1 MKTTINTVN
10 LAANTKTANLLA
22 GNINEFV
29 ATRSRVQLACVAS
42 ASGVRLTFLGG
53 ADVGIDDAE
62 VLAIGTTL
70 IYPDHVIDT
79 YIVGAGTR
87 MLVTLRETAG
97 AATTDI
103 LTSVD
108 VQPF

>member
-1 MKTTINTVN
+1 MKTTIVTTN
-10 LAANTKTANLLA
+10 LTANSKTANILA

-29 ATRSRVQLACVAS
+29 ATRSRVQLACVSS

-62 VLAIGTTL
+62 ILAIGTSL

-79 YIVGAGTR
+79 YVVGGGTR
-87 MLVTLRETAG
+87 MLLTLRETAG
-97 AATTDI
+97 VSTTDI

>member
-1 MKTTINTVN
+1 MKTTIVTTN
-10 LAANTKTANLLA
+10 LTANTKTGNILA

-29 ATRSRVQLACVAS
+29 STRSRVQLATVAS
-42 ASGVRLTFLGG
+42 ASGIRMTFIGG

-62 VLAIGTTL
+62 ILAIGTSL
-70 IYPDHVIDT
+70 IYPDHVVDT
-79 YIVGAGTR
+79 YVVGGGTR
-87 MLVTLRETAG
+87 MLLSLRETAG
-97 AATTDI
+97 VSTTDI